1 MSHHL
6 TQQQYNVTLVHN
18 GKAAPIYIDASGQ
31 DGSGLKLVAQSLAS
45 DIELV
50 TGVLPTVVTEQAETA
65 CDMAIV
71 AGTIGSSKLID
82 ELVAK
87 GKLELSSLKHKRESF
102 QIQVIEQ
109 PFDNVAQAIV
119 IVGSEKR
126 GTFYGLYHI
135 SSLIGVSPWVYWGD
149 VQPAKSSEISIPA
162 SKLSYT
168 SKEPSIKYRGF
179 FLNDEWPS
187 LGSWAM
193 NQFGG
198 FNEEMYKPIF
208 ELVLRLKGN
217 FMWPAMW
224 SAVFSENGKSYPL
237 ANAELADAYGIVMG
251 TSHHEPL
258 FRAGEEWQHIYK
270 QYSESN
276 DWDFEVNREAITR
289 FWEDGVIRNKHL
301 ESIITL
307 GMRGERDS
315 ELGGTLEQNIN
326 RLKDI
331 IMTQKSLL
339 KKHGLEHAPQALVVY
354 KEVEEFWHGSDTIP
368 GLKHWDVLNDV
379 TIMLSDDNFGN
390 MRTLPVDE
398 DRNRPSGWGIYYHF
412 DYHGGPRSYEWVNT
426 TPLEKVWEQMTM
438 AFEYGIR
445 DIWIVN
451 VGDLK
456 PNELP
461 ISYFME
467 LAYNFEELG
476 TGQYNKTQPFI
487 RQWAKQQ
494 FGHVVSDET
503 VEDIAQLLNDYTRMN
518 GKRKP
523 EVIYPDTY
531 SFTEYKEAE
540 RMLEEALE
548 IERKADAV
556 AKQIPASHQDAYYQL
571 VYYPAVASATVKKM
585 NLYAGWNQLY
595 SNQEHPSQ
603 LANTYAAL
611 TEQAI
616 KRDQE
621 LEQYYNETMS
631 GGKWRG
637 MMSSPH
643 VGYVN
648 WNADGWHYPEVTS
661 VQPQQEQAKLIVHA
675 EGRIVMEQGALRPF
689 YDLMPESK
697 NLTISNGGVESFEY
711 KVSTNQDWIVCEPA
725 IGHVTT
731 GESIE
736 VSIDWA
742 KLRTSGSGSLSI
754 SGAGQTVQ
762 ITISAQLVDR
772 SELPQETFIETAGV
786 IAIEAE
792 HTSARVAA
800 PHTEW
805 QVIEQYGRSLS
816 SLKLLPSTASFK
828 QVTDAPYVEYRIY
841 AAEDA
846 QYELTTVLAPSNPL
860 SVESR
865 LRYAVAFDEQ
875 EPVVVDT
882 VSEHYT
888 PGKTRDWEQAV
899 LNNAHLKT
907 TAHQLT
913 KGAHTLRIYHLDAG
927 IVLQK
932 LVLSRGSLPYSYF
945 GPQESYFH
953 KG

>member
-1 MSHHL
+1 MSSNHL
-6 TQQQYNVTLVHN
+6 TQQQQNVTLVHN

-31 DGSGLKLVAQSLAS
+31 DGTGLKLVAQSLAEDIQLITDVLPVVTTEPVAS
-45 DIELV
+45 DI
-50 TGVLPTVVTEQAETA
+50 
-65 CDMAIV
+65 AII

-82 ELVAK
+82 QLAEQ
-87 GKLELSSLKHKRESF
+87 GKLDYSFLQHKRESF
-102 QIQVIEQ
+102 QIQVIQQ
-109 PFDNVAQAIV
+109 PSGDIAQAIV
-119 IVGSEKR
+119 VVGSDKR

-149 VQPAKSSEISIPA
+149 VHPAKSSELSIPS

-168 SKEPSIKYRGF
+168 SKQPSIKYRGF

-187 LGSWAM
+187 LGSWTM

-198 FNEEMYKPIF
+198 FNEGMYKSIF

-270 QYSESN
+270 QYSDSN
-276 DWDFEVNREAITR
+276 EWDFDINREAITR
-289 FWEDGVIRNKHL
+289 FWEDGVIRNKNL
-301 ESIITL
+301 ESVITL

-331 IMTQKSLL
+331 ILTQKSLL

-354 KEVEEFWHGSDTIP
+354 KEVEKFWHGSDTVP

-390 MRTLPVDE
+390 MRTLPVE
-398 DRNRPSGWGIYYHF
+398 EARNRQSGWGIYYHF

-438 AFEYGIR
+438 AYDYGIR

-487 RQWAKQQ
+487 RQWAQQQ
-494 FGHVVSDET
+494 FGHVVSGDI
-503 VEDIAQLLNDYTRMN
+503 VSDIAELLNDYTRMN

-523 EVIYPDTY
+523 EVIYPDTF

-540 RMLEEALE
+540 RVLAEVIEL
-548 IERKADAV
+548 ERKADAV
-556 AKQIPASHQDAYYQL
+556 AELIPASHKDAYYQL
-571 VYYPAVASATVKKM
+571 VYYPAVASANVMKM
-585 NLYAGWNQLY
+585 NLYAGYNQLY
-595 SNQEHPSQ
+595 SGQEQPSQ
-603 LANTYAAL
+603 HANTYASL

-621 LEQYYNETMS
+621 LEHYYNETMS

-648 WNADGWHYPEVTS
+648 WNADGWHYPEVT
-661 VQPQQEQAKLIVHA
+661 VVEPLQEQAKLIVHT
-675 EGRIVMEQGALRPF
+675 EGRVQSGNGALRPF
-689 YDLMPESK
+689 YDLKHEK
-697 NLTISNGGVESFEY
+697 QTLTLSNGGAESFEF
-711 KVSTNQDWIVCEPA
+711 KLSADQDWIVCEPM
-725 IGHVTT
+725 T
-731 GESIE
+731 GQILLGETVE
-736 VSIDWA
+736 VSIDWE
-742 KLRTSGSGSLSI
+742 KLSASATGSLLI
-754 SGAGQTVQ
+754 SGAGQSVQLTVNAEV
-762 ITISAQLVDR
+762 TDR
-772 SELPQETFIETAGV
+772 SKLPNETFIETAGI

-792 HTSARVAA
+792 HTSDRVAS

-805 QVIEQYGRSLS
+805 QVIEHYGRSLS
-816 SLKLLPSTASFK
+816 SIKLLPSTASFAGP
-828 QVTDAPYVEYRIY
+828 TEAPYVEYKIY
-841 AAEDA
+841 TTEAT
-846 QYELTTVLAPSNPL
+846 QYDLTVVMAPSNQL

-865 LRYAVAFDEQ
+865 LRYAVAIDEQ
-875 EPVVVDT
+875 DPIVANTLSDD
-882 VSEHYT
+882 YT
-888 PGKTRDWEQAV
+888 PGETQDWEQAV
-899 LNNAHLKT
+899 LNNAHIHT
-907 TAHQLT
+907 TSHQLT
-913 KGAHTLRIYHLDAG
+913 KGEHTLRIYHLDAG

-932 LVLSRGSLPYSYF
+932 LVLSQQPLPYSYF